1 MAKNETKTVNL
12 KKKKKSKNLNLQNL
26 INESLIVV
34 FGSQKSL
41 ESRLNHLEE
50 KAKSVMFIEISV
62 IKISTRE
69 ENMIVFLETQLQR
82 VTVKKC
88 PELNR

>member
-34 FGSQKSL
+34 FGSRKSL

>member
-1 MAKNETKTVNL
+1 M
-12 KKKKKSKNLNLQNL
+12 
-26 INESLIVV
+26 V
-34 FGSQKSL
+34 FGSRKSL
-41 ESRLNHLEE
+41 ENRLNHLEE